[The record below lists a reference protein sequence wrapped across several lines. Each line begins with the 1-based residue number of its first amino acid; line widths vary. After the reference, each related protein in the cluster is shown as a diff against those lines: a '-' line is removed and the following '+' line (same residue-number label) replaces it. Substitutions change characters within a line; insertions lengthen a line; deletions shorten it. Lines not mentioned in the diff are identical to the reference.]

1 MPDPISLSSVEA
13 LKADHRCGNFD
24 CGKPPLN
31 EWLQRH
37 ALSSQRSDGP
47 RTFVVHSSLEVKGYY
62 SLATRHVLKSEGPD
76 RLGAGL
82 GNYPIGVVLL
92 ARLALDLSVQKLG
105 LGKALLKDAMLRV
118 MRVSADVGIRALIVD
133 AIDEEA
139 RLFYLKN
146 GLVAFPEDRMRLM
159 TLMKD
164 LRANMAGS
172 QQP

>member
-1 MPDPISLSSVEA
+1 MPDPIVTLSPVEV
-13 LKADHRCGNFD
+13 LNRDHRCGNFD

-37 ALSSQRSDGP
+37 ALASQRSDGP
-47 RTFVVHSSLEVKGYY
+47 RTFVVHSNLQVKAYY
-62 SLATRHVLKSEGPD
+62 SLATHHVLKSEGPE

-82 GNYPIGVVLL
+82 GNYPIGVILL

-105 LGKALLKDAMLRV
+105 IGKALLKDAMLRV
-118 MRVSADVGIRALIVD
+118 VRVSADVGIRALIVD

-139 RLFYLKN
+139 RQFYLKN

-159 TLMKD
+159 ILMKD
-164 LRANMAGS
+164 LRANMAG
-172 QQP
+172 PNL